1 MKLTKYRDDDYYASR
16 EFNLED
22 IEVPVL
28 SVANWGGI
36 LLHLRGN
43 AQSYMWAGSKTKFLR
58 FIIGRHDLP
67 SYYNEELEI
76 QRSFLNVILKCQD
89 DAGWSTGKVFPVSVN
104 LRKGD
109 VGYNNP
115 KGEKIERVVNCKNS
129 IHELLSH

>member
-16 EFNLED
+16 EFNLEG

-36 LLHLRGN
+36 LLRLRGN

-58 FIIGRHDLP
+58 FITGRHDLP

-76 QRSFLNVILKCQD
+76 QMSGRRRLVDRESLP
-89 DAGWSTGKVFPVSVN
+89 S
-104 LRKGD
+104 
-109 VGYNNP
+109 
-115 KGEKIERVVNCKNS
+115 ER
-129 IHELLSH
+129 